1 MPSQLGDVLTWVA
14 NLEGAGAQERRLV
27 VIAMMDEY
35 FNFNLLLTLVCTQ
48 HVNKF
53 NLLQAGL

>member
-1 MPSQLGDVLTWVA
+1 M
-14 NLEGAGAQERRLV
+14 EGRSEREGEGGVRERERGGMVV
-27 VIAMMDEY
+27 VIGMIDEF

-53 NLLQAGL
+53 N

>member
-1 MPSQLGDVLTWVA
+1 MVVLGM
-14 NLEGAGAQERRLV
+14 
-27 VIAMMDEY
+27 IDEF

-53 NLLQAGL
+53 N